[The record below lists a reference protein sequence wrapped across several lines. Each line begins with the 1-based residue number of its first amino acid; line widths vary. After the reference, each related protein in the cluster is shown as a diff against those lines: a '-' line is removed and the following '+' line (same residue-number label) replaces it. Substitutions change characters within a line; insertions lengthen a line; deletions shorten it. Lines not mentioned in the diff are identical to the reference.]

1 MINII
6 YKAQALIKQNQARYI
21 AEEWKNETNTNHC
34 AIRKCQGYAFP
45 PHAICNELKQDKK

>member
-21 AEEWKNETNTNHC
+21 AEEWKNETITITVLFEN
-34 AIRKCQGYAFP
+34 AK
-45 PHAICNELKQDKK
+45 